1 MVRGSR
7 NVVGKWTSM
16 ASISTGCVGQKGL
29 CGMTERS
36 EPEGVGTAFA
46 SNGASPCDIR
56 EWDNRNLLHP
66 WGTLGESAADRTIA
80 ARGEGIYLIDPE
92 GRRYIDGPGG
102 MWCMQIGYGRREMA
116 EAIAEQALRLT
127 YSSPWFF
134 ATEPSALLAR
144 RIAERAP
151 AGFDRVFFT
160 TGGSTAVDSAIR
172 FAHFYHN
179 LLGCPE
185 KKLIVSRERSYHG
198 STYLAASVTGKERE
212 LSHLDTDGGLV
223 RFLPDVNPGLRG
235 PRRERRGLV
244 PRESARS
251 GECHPGSRNRNASA
265 HSSRSRFSRRAG
277 SSFRQAGITRRLWR
291 SAANTTCST
300 FRTRFVTGFGRLGHW
315 FASEDVFGIR
325 PDILVCAKGLTSGYV
340 PLGAM
345 LLSSRLAERLE
356 EAGGGEALFTNG
368 FTYSGHPVSCAAA
381 LKNIEIIEREGI
393 LEHVRQVAPLF
404 QERLQAL
411 RRHGIVRDARGIG
424 LLGAVEGSAAP
435 GMAETDRLDIDRE
448 FGMRMDSACE
458 ARGLIV
464 RPLVNMCVFSP
475 PLVIREAEIQR
486 MFDILDDAL
495 GEVGPAMLRERDARS
510 AQGD

>member
-1 MVRGSR
+1 
-7 NVVGKWTSM
+7 M
-16 ASISTGCVGQKGL
+16 ASIPTGGVGQKGH
-29 CGMTERS
+29 CEMTSRS
-36 EPEGVGTAFA
+36 EPEGGGTAFA
-46 SNGASPCDIR
+46 ANGASPCDIR

-66 WGTLGESAADRTIA
+66 WDTLGGSAADRTIA

-102 MWCMQIGYGRREMA
+102 MWCMQIGYGRKEMA
-116 EAIAEQALRLT
+116 DAIADQALRLT

-151 AGFDRVFFT
+151 AGFERVFFT

-172 FAHFYHN
+172 FTHFYHN

-212 LSHLDTDGGLV
+212 SSHLDTDGGLV

-235 PRRERRGLV
+235 PGESTEDWCHAKVRDLENAILALGPERVGAFIAEPVL
-244 PRESARS
+244 AS
-251 GECHPGSRNRNASA
+251 GGVVIPPSGYH
-265 HSSRSRFSRRAG
+265 
-277 SSFRQAGITRRLWR
+277 QATLEICRKHDVLYI
-291 SAANTTCST
+291 SDEV
-300 FRTRFVTGFGRLGHW
+300 VTGFGRLGHW
-315 FASEDVFGIR
+315 FASEEVFGIR

-345 LLSSRLAERLE
+345 LLSSRLAKRLE

-411 RRHGIVRDARGIG
+411 RSHEIVRDARGIG

-475 PLVIREAEIQR
+475 PLVIQEAEIQR

-495 GEVGPAMLRERDARS
+495 GEVGPAMLRERETRS
-510 AQGD
+510 EQRD

>member
-1 MVRGSR
+1 MS
-7 NVVGKWTSM
+7 
-16 ASISTGCVGQKGL
+16 A
-29 CGMTERS
+29 RS
-36 EPEGVGTAFA
+36 EPERGDAVFA
-46 SNGASPCDIR
+46 SYGASPREIR

-66 WGTLGESAADRTIA
+66 WDTLGESAADRTIA

-92 GRRYIDGPGG
+92 GRQYIDGPGG

-116 EAIAEQALRLT
+116 DAIAEQAQRLT
-127 YSSPWFF
+127 YTSPWFF
-134 ATEPSALLAR
+134 ATEPSAVLAR
-144 RIAERAP
+144 EIAKRAP

-172 FAHFYHN
+172 FTHFYHN
-179 LLGCPE
+179 LLGHPE

-212 LSHLDTDGGLV
+212 LSHLDTDGDLV

-235 PRRERRGLV
+235 AD
-244 PRESARS
+244 ESAEDWCRAKAQDLENAILDLGPERVGAFIAEPVLAS
-251 GECHPGSRNRNASA
+251 GGVVIPPGGYHQATLEIC
-265 HSSRSRFSRRAG
+265 RRHG
-277 SSFRQAGITRRLWR
+277 VLYISDEV
-291 SAANTTCST
+291 
-300 FRTRFVTGFGRLGHW
+300 VTGFGRLGHW
-315 FASEDVFGIR
+315 FASEEVFGIR

-345 LLSSRLAERLE
+345 LLSSRLAERLQ

-404 QERLQAL
+404 QERLRAL
-411 RRHGIVRDARGIG
+411 RRHEIVRDTRGIG

-458 ARGLIV
+458 TRGLIV

-495 GEVGPAMLRERDARS
+495 GEVGPAMLRERETRS
-510 AQGD
+510 ACSD